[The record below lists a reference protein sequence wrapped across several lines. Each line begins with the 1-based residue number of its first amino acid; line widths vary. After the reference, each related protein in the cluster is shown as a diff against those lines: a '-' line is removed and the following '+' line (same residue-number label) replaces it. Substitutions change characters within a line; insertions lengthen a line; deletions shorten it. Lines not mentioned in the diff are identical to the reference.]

1 MNQGSGVVNFLAAPH
16 FAGHRK
22 QEKGSPPPPPGNT
35 TGNLTG
41 LSFSAGK
48 TVSRLAKGNRSNVS
62 LAGL

>member
-22 QEKGSPPPPPGNT
+22 QEKGSPPPPGNT

-48 TVSRLAKGNRSNVS
+48 TVWWLAK
-62 LAGL
+62 